1 MICELNI
8 SYISCISNPWFLP
21 GLTSGTWHNTHSV
34 SHLTFITSIVSIF
47 FKLSDFFSTA
57 SKLKCLYK
65 WFHQLP
71 KSASWSDSVISR
83 LSSSFRLFFTTFHWT
98 CFTFLFFTTEISF
111 LQNIEFLVFS
121 SAFSLFCLL
130 LFPSLLPTSLFLS
143 LSLSSPPHFC
153 LCLSLYFILSP
164 GLICYIF
171 LDDAWTQMLYV
182 FINVLIVLK
191 IVAASFSELYYTLM
205 SLVVIKKIFQDISR
219 PNLVT
224 CFHFPLML
232 HETNAKKYCIQFFA
246 KGGIYQYSEKSM
258 QG

>member
-1 MICELNI
+1 MVRF
-8 SYISCISNPWFLP
+8 SD
-21 GLTSGTWHNTHSV
+21 LTSV
-34 SHLTFITSIVSIF
+34 FI
-47 FKLSDFFSTA
+47 LSTI
-57 SKLKCLYK
+57 L
-65 WFHQLP
+65 HH
-71 KSASWSDSVISR
+71 IS
-83 LSSSFRLFFTTFHWT
+83 LNLLH
-98 CFTFLFFTTEISF
+98 
-111 LQNIEFLVFS
+111 
-121 SAFSLFCLL
+121 FSLLHYWNFISSEYWVSSVQLS
-130 LFPSLLPTSLFLS
+130 LFSLLSPPLPFTSPYFPLPFA